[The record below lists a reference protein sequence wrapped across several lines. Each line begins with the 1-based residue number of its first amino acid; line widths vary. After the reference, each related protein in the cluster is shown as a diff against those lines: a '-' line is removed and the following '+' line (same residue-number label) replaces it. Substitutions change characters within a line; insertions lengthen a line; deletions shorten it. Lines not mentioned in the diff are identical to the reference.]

1 MNTISIDI
9 KRIFHD
15 QRERERERGRK
26 TRKETNKNKRE
37 RERERESVCSTLL
50 RYFTESTSTVRLA
63 MQELDVIAF
72 QRLIHNCIKSGGKHF
87 RSGAECKHNS

>member
-37 RERERESVCSTLL
+37 RERECMQHIITLL
-50 RYFTESTSTVRLA
+50 Y
-63 MQELDVIAF
+63 
-72 QRLIHNCIKSGGKHF
+72 
-87 RSGAECKHNS
+87 